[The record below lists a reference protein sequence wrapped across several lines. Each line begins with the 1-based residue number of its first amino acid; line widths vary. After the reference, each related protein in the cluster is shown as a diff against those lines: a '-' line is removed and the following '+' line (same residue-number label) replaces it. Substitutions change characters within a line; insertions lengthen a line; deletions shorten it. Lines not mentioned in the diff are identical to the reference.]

1 MDDEMRWLRR
11 LLVLTIA
18 VGACAASIGP
28 AQGSGSGALRVLF
41 IGNSLTAANDLPGI
55 VEALSR
61 ARGNLAVEATTVTAN
76 NFSLE
81 DHWNQGGARATVARG
96 NWSFV
101 VLQQGPSALPE
112 SRVLLREYARRFA
125 GEARKT
131 GARTALYMV
140 WPSKARSRD
149 YDAVSES
156 YALAAR
162 DVDGV
167 LIPAGDAWREVWRRD
182 PQTALYGSDDFHPSA
197 LGSYV
202 AALTVWRALSG
213 ASVVGLPG
221 PSSSSA
227 GILPLLQEAADR
239 ATAVSG
245 SSTRSGGPR

>member
-1 MDDEMRWLRR
+1 M
-11 LLVLTIA
+11 LTIA
-18 VGACAASIGP
+18 VGACAAPI
-28 AQGSGSGALRVLF
+28 ATAHRSGSGALRVLF

-55 VEALSR
+55 VETLSR
-61 ARGNLAVEATTVTAN
+61 ARGDLTVEATAITAN

-81 DHWNQGGARATVARG
+81 DHWNQGSARATVAKG

-140 WPSKARSRD
+140 WPAKARSRD
-149 YDAVSES
+149 FDAVSES

-182 PQTALYGSDDFHPSA
+182 PGTALYGSDDFHPSA

-221 PSSSSA
+221 PSSISS
-227 GILPLLQEAADR
+227 GMLPLLQVAVDR

-245 SSTRSGGPR
+245 SASRSGGPR

>member
-1 MDDEMRWLRR
+1 M
-11 LLVLTIA
+11 LTIA
-18 VGACAASIGP
+18 VGACAAPI
-28 AQGSGSGALRVLF
+28 ATAHRSGSGALRVLF
-41 IGNSLTAANDLPGI
+41 IGNSLTAANDLPGT
-55 VEALSR
+55 VETLSR
-61 ARGNLAVEATTVTAN
+61 ARGDLTVEATAITAN

-81 DHWNQGGARATVARG
+81 DHWNQGSARATVAKG

-140 WPSKARSRD
+140 WPAKARSRD
-149 YDAVSES
+149 FDAVSES
-156 YALAAR
+156 YTLAAR

-182 PQTALYGSDDFHPSA
+182 PGTALYGSDDFHPSA

-221 PSSSSA
+221 PSAISS
-227 GILPLLQEAADR
+227 GMLPLLQVAVDR

-245 SSTRSGGPR
+245 SAPRSGGPR

>member
-1 MDDEMRWLRR
+1 
-11 LLVLTIA
+11 VLTIA

-41 IGNSLTAANDLPGI
+41 IGNSLTAANDLPGM

-61 ARGNLAVEATTVTAN
+61 ARGDVTVEATAITAS

-81 DHWNQGGARATVARG
+81 DHWNQGSARATVAKG
-96 NWSFV
+96 NWAFI
-101 VLQQGPSALPE
+101 VLQQGPSALPD

-140 WPSKARSRD
+140 WPSKARARD
-149 YDAVSES
+149 FDAVSES
-156 YALAAR
+156 YGLAAR
-162 DVDGV
+162 DADGV

-182 PQTALYGSDDFHPSA
+182 PEITLYGSDDFHPSA

-221 PSSSSA
+221 PSSSWT
-227 GILPLLQEAADR
+227 GLLPLLQEAADR

-245 SSTRSGGPR
+245 SGLRSGGPR

>member
-1 MDDEMRWLRR
+1 M
-11 LLVLTIA
+11 T
-18 VGACAASIGP
+18 
-28 AQGSGSGALRVLF
+28 
-41 IGNSLTAANDLPGI
+41 
-55 VEALSR
+55 
-61 ARGNLAVEATTVTAN
+61 VEATAITAN

-81 DHWNQGGARATVARG
+81 DHWNQGSARATVAKG

-140 WPSKARSRD
+140 WPAKARSRD
-149 YDAVSES
+149 FDAVSES

-182 PQTALYGSDDFHPSA
+182 PGTALYGERRLSPERA
-197 LGSYV
+197 RV
-202 AALTVWRALSG
+202 CTWRRSRSG
-213 ASVVGLPG
+213 ERFPARQ
-221 PSSSSA
+221 SSA
-227 GILPLLQEAADR
+227 CQAHRRFRPACCR
-239 ATAVSG
+239 CCKWRSTATAVSG
-245 SSTRSGGPR
+245 SPSRSGGPR

>member
-1 MDDEMRWLRR
+1 M
-11 LLVLTIA
+11 LVLTIA
-18 VGACAASIGP
+18 VGACAAP
-28 AQGSGSGALRVLF
+28 TATAHRSGSGALRVLF
-41 IGNSLTAANDLPGI
+41 IGNSLTAANDLPAT
-55 VEALSR
+55 VETLSR
-61 ARGNLAVEATTVTAN
+61 ARGDLTVEATAITAN

-81 DHWNQGGARATVARG
+81 DHWNQGSARATVAKG

-149 YDAVSES
+149 FDAVSES

-221 PSSSSA
+221 PSSISSA
-227 GILPLLQEAADR
+227 MLPLLQVAADR

-245 SSTRSGGPR
+245 SATRSGGPR